1 MNRERGE
8 VVEVERVDLVPN
20 GLKFWMTAEE
30 VSAKW
35 RADEREK
42 TVDKAALI

>member
-20 GLKFWMTAEE
+20 GWKFWLTSEE

-35 RADEREK
+35 RDDEREK
-42 TVDKAALI
+42 TVAEAALI